1 MRVVSPD
8 GRPPRCGTPAGPRRR
23 SHAAPTRPRAAE
35 AACIDIGLVNNMPDA
50 ALEKTER
57 QFIGLLNAAA
67 GERRIRLKLFSLPEI
82 ARAGSARDRLRLRYS
97 PIDALWDSRLDGLI
111 VTGTEPRA
119 PDLRDEPYWRT
130 LTRIVDWAE
139 ANTRSTIWSCLA
151 AHAAVLHMD
160 GIGRHALAEK
170 CFGIF
175 NCVRSANH
183 AIMRGLPAR
192 LPIPHSRWNALREE
206 ELAAAGYS
214 VLTRSDRAGVDMF
227 ARQGNSL
234 FVFFHGHPEYEAHTL
249 LGEYRRDVRRFLR
262 GERATYP
269 SIPPDYF
276 DERTTRQ
283 LAEFRL
289 RALADRREP
298 LIEAFPGCSQE
309 SLEAPWRPAA
319 ERLTAN
325 WLKQLTAGKPQQRRP
340 AMPADTAHATTA
352 DPARRSAVQAD
363 PRDL

>member
-1 MRVVSPD
+1 MRVSPD
-8 GRPPRCGTPAGPRRR
+8 ERPPRRGIPAT
-23 SHAAPTRPRAAE
+23 PTRLRAA
-35 AACIDIGLVNNMPDA
+35 ADAGIDLGLVNNMPDA

-57 QFIGLLNAAA
+57 QFIELLNAAA

-82 ARAGSARDRLRLRYS
+82 ARAGAARDRVQLRYS

-130 LTRIVDWAE
+130 LVKIVDWAE

-175 NCVRSANH
+175 DCVRSANH
-183 AIMRGLPAR
+183 AIMTGLPAR
-192 LPIPHSRWNALREE
+192 LPIPHSRWNELRREE
-206 ELAAAGYS
+206 LVAAGYG
-214 VLTRSDRAGVDMF
+214 VLTRSDQAGVDMF

-262 GERATYP
+262 GDRATYP
-269 SIPPDYF
+269 SIPRGYF
-276 DERTTRQ
+276 DERTTRR

-289 RALADRREP
+289 RALADRREA
-298 LIEAFPGCSQE
+298 LIEALPDCSEE
-309 SLEAPWRPAA
+309 SLQAPWRPAA
-319 ERLTAN
+319 ERLMSN
-325 WLKQLTAGKPQQRRP
+325 WLGELTARKPQQREP
-340 AMPADTAHATTA
+340 AMPADTARAPVA
-352 DPARRSAVQAD
+352 AAARRAAVQAN
-363 PRDL
+363 PRDR